1 MLTAILFSLCLV
13 PIPLASK
20 GAPPNIDAERISL
33 RDLYRHSPVGVVGA
47 LAAGFTNAPLMGLG
61 PVFGSQIGLGTS
73 GISYFMAIFLLGN
86 LELQIPIG
94 RLSDRFD
101 HRGVL
106 IGVAVAAAVAY
117 AAMGL
122 AVPLGQVP
130 IFGLSF
136 AIGGLSAVVY
146 PIAVDHAN
154 DHAKQET
161 MVSIMVGLLLAQ
173 PQTSPSSVIVTTLD
187 PRAE

>member
-1 MLTAILFSLCLV
+1 MGSLS
-13 PIPLASK
+13 AFT
-20 GAPPNIDAERISL
+20 
-33 RDLYRHSPVGVVGA
+33 VGVVGA
-47 LAAGFTNAPLMGLG
+47 LAAGFTNAPPMGLG

-73 GISYFMAIFLLGN
+73 GISYFMANFLSGS

-94 RLSDRFD
+94 RLSGRFD

-122 AVPLGQVP
+122 AVLLGQVP

-154 DHAKQET
+154 DDAKQET

-173 PQTSPSSVIVTTLD
+173 PQIRHPVLLS
-187 PRAE
+187 RR